1 MRIPWVVNARILC
14 ITHYLVN
21 LNFKKNEIEFFGF
34 ILDFWRE
41 TLRVHKMNSW
51 IVGFVVCEFDDIEG
65 QKIAETF
72 PSSLKTNLEDIK
84 CHAFPEST
92 TGSRFPDDVV
102 YSFRVRHE
110 KGFHNATACFECR
123 RDKQKARGC
132 TQRSLVLLSRYP
144 FFALFRNILVEH
156 IAPSF
161 FRNGVPTLEAA
172 YEAISSWPDLNK
184 TKDKILSLP
193 LFGSVMTFHIPKRR
207 HHENEIDDVSL
218 YVLVGDTV
226 RIFFWISHSHL
237 FNRIDIRP
245 TYMH

>member
-1 MRIPWVVNARILC
+1 
-14 ITHYLVN
+14 
-21 LNFKKNEIEFFGF
+21 
-34 ILDFWRE
+34 
-41 TLRVHKMNSW
+41 MNSW